1 MFYRTAALALSLTV
15 ISCSRRPAE
24 ISGERGASG
33 IERLAVLRFENL
45 GADISTDWMGRA
57 FSQAITRDLAGVVSV
72 YAISFENLHSR
83 DAAFGAQPAAA
94 PGISAERSL
103 ALAAGANRIGYG
115 DYAVRGGAVEARLT
129 IEDPQTQKM
138 VRVLTASGPANNILE
153 AADSLAR
160 ALSRDAAP
168 YPTRN
173 QSALEAYVKGLESAN
188 AGDRAR
194 YLEEAVTTDPDFG
207 PPSFLLAQ
215 LKALQQD
222 PTGARA
228 VLDHALSR
236 KMPALE
242 NARLSFLAARLRGD
256 AAAVSQSLVRWSRA
270 SPNDPEVWTA
280 IAADAMARHQYQQ
293 AAAANQKALAAQ
305 PDDVNLLNQLGYS
318 AAYAGQ
324 FDTAMSAL
332 QRYQALRPSDA
343 NPLDSMGDV
352 NLLLG
357 RLREAENFY
366 LQAVKR
372 DRSFLNGGDYFKA
385 AMARLMSGDVAGAD
399 VLAKQFADARAA
411 AKDPLVDFQRAEWSW
426 ISGRRREGYQ
436 QMQAFAENAANGPAR
451 PAAPEVYTQLA
462 IWSVAL
468 GDRPR
473 AAEMAQKASALSVP
487 PLSNL
492 AAIATFL
499 AQPSAPASEWM
510 LRADRLF
517 PQAAQEHQRNVVLAY
532 ALLADKQFAEAS
544 KVLDPEFERTPVT
557 TGEDL
562 QFLLAWADLET
573 GKRAEAA
580 VLLRFNPIPAAT
592 GVRPLAV
599 FEFPRLFYL
608 RGRLAAA
615 SGNNEQAQA
624 DYKLFEKLSGDEPL
638 MWGEEAAANQ

>member
-1 MFYRTAALALSLTV
+1 VFYRTAALALSLTL

-24 ISGERGASG
+24 PGASG
-33 IERLAVLRFENL
+33 IERVAILRFENL
-45 GADISTDWMGRA
+45 GADTANDWMGRA
-57 FSQAITRDLAGVVSV
+57 FSQAIIRDLAGVASV

-83 DAAFGAQPAAA
+83 DAAFGAQPVAA

-103 ALAAGANRIGYG
+103 ALAAGAKRIGYG
-115 DYAVRGGAVEARLT
+115 DYAVRAGTVEVRLT

-138 VRVLTASGPANNILE
+138 VRVLTASGPADNVLE

-160 ALSRDAAP
+160 ALARDAVP

-173 QSALEAYVKGLESAN
+173 QPALEAYVKGLESTDA
-188 AGDRAR
+188 ADRAR
-194 YLEEAVTTDPDFG
+194 YLEEAVTADPDFG
-207 PPSFLLAQ
+207 PPSLLLAQ

-222 PTGARA
+222 PAGARG
-228 VLDHALSR
+228 VLDDALSR
-236 KMPALE
+236 KMPELE

-256 AAAVSQSLVRWSRA
+256 AAAARQSLVRWSRA

-280 IAADAMARHQYQQ
+280 MAADAMARHQYPQ
-293 AAAANQKALAAQ
+293 AVAANQKALAAE
-305 PDDVNLLNQLGYS
+305 PDDITLLNQLGYS

-372 DRSFLNGGDYFKA
+372 DPSFLNGGDYFKA

-399 VLAKQFADARAA
+399 SLAKQFTDARAA
-411 AKDPLVDFQRAEWSW
+411 AKDPLADFQRAEWSW
-426 ISGRRREGYQ
+426 IDGLRGEGYQ
-436 QMQAFAENAANGPAR
+436 QMQAFAENAAKGPAR
-451 PAAPEVYTQLA
+451 PAASEAYSQLA

-468 GDRPR
+468 GNRPR
-473 AAEMAQKASALSVP
+473 AAELAQKAAALSVP
-487 PLSNL
+487 PVSSL
-492 AAIATFL
+492 AAIALFL

-510 LRADRLF
+510 LRAERLF

-544 KVLDPEFERTPVT
+544 KVLEPEFERTPVT
-557 TGEDL
+557 ADEDL
-562 QFLLAWADLET
+562 QFLLAWADLES

-580 VLLRFNPIPAAT
+580 VLLHFNPIPAAT
-592 GVRPLAV
+592 GVRPLSV

-615 SGNNEQAQA
+615 SGNHEQAQA
-624 DYKLFEKLSGDEPL
+624 DYRLFRKLSGDEPL
-638 MWGEEAAANQ
+638 MWGEEAAAKQ